1 MASILKNAKNYKRI
15 PYKLLG
21 QERHIN
27 DPYTV
32 PPQILKAD
40 ATDLKKEKSPDDIST
55 FPK

>member
-1 MASILKNAKNYKRI
+1 MASILKNAKTYKRI
-15 PYKLLG
+15 PYKILG

-32 PPQILKAD
+32 PPQILKVD
-40 ATDLKKEKSPDDIST
+40 SKNLQKEKSPDDIST